1 MNRPDSTTHIDVS
14 SDAEPTVLGEKPGPH
29 TGPVRF
35 GIKAQLA
42 TTLMVLALLTAVACA
57 IALFVFTRIEVAVTD
72 ITVTSIPEITLA
84 LRVTEVSADITASAP
99 AIEASATQ
107 AQRRQQKQAL
117 DKAGAQLAELIDE
130 WNERGISPE
139 IASRIS
145 DAASRISAQIS
156 IVDLAVENRLA
167 LQQRLRRMS
176 LNLSRAHAHLLET
189 LEPRIDDA
197 VFELVIESETSNEAI
212 VGALK
217 AAITSGTNDLN
228 RLLTLRA
235 NGNLIVSLLRDA
247 PLHSDSPSRNP
258 VLEALG
264 RVRAQFQQ
272 DLDVLSIS
280 EADEQVHNAGQ
291 ALLDLAQNERTFLS
305 ADVGSEDYRDLMSE
319 LDDGKEAFLDLI
331 DPYIFAVREKI
342 VTDIEDIADRQVN
355 DNTEMID
362 QGSFMLLYLMSL
374 QAEGNLAAGL
384 LSEVISAV
392 DIERL
397 QPMQERFETAAD
409 QMDRALGLL
418 GAREDLEQLR
428 EAIEAQLAFGRE
440 DENLFEIKRAQ
451 LQEIETAGASLARS
465 REQAALL
472 QQAVAEFVV
481 IAERL
486 SDQTAA
492 NAQQTVDSGKIV
504 MLVISAMSIVGAI
517 LIMVL
522 FVGPRLLRPIEE
534 TTLTMAALASG
545 DTSVEVPG
553 RERQDEIGRMA
564 HALEVFRDITI
575 EVQESNLREIET
587 TRRRLSDA
595 IESISEA
602 FSLYDADDRLIISN
616 EKYGTLV
623 HPEIAE
629 LITPGQKFEDII
641 QLALD
646 TGFIEAA
653 RGREEEW
660 KRERIARHLN
670 PGPPHMMQRTDG
682 IWILVSERRTAEGGV
697 VAVYS
702 DITELKERENE
713 LAEKS
718 QALEQLSSQLSKYL
732 SPQIY
737 QSIFTGEQAAVVAS
751 RRKKLTV
758 FFSDLAGFT
767 EVADRLE
774 AEDLS
779 ALLNEYLTEMSKIA
793 LAHGA
798 TIDKYVG
805 DAIMIFFGD
814 PVSHG
819 VKADALSCVQMAIAM
834 QDRLKELSIS
844 WADYGLVEPLKCRI
858 GIATGFCTVGN
869 FGSEDR
875 MDYTIIGGVVNLA
888 SRLEA
893 IVTPGRVLIS
903 AETHNLVRD
912 QIPCQEDE
920 TVKVKGIAYPVKTY
934 RVSEDGM
941 ESGRAAGQIAVLP
954 GKLTVDMDMSAMS
967 AEDRKQASL
976 VLRDLAKKLSRT
988 RK

>member
-1 MNRPDSTTHIDVS
+1 MSTKPQTPASIS
-14 SDAEPTVLGEKPGPH
+14 SETRQAALGEDPQSQRDPF
-29 TGPVRF
+29 RF

-42 TTLMVLALLTAVACA
+42 TTLLSLALLTAIACA
-57 IALFVFTRIEVAVTD
+57 IAWFVFARIEAAVTD
-72 ITVTSIPEITLA
+72 ITVRSIPEITLA
-84 LRVTEVSADITASAP
+84 LKVVEVSSDITASAP
-99 AIEASATQ
+99 AIESSETQ
-107 AQRRQQKQAL
+107 AQRRQQKQVL
-117 DKAGAQLAELIDE
+117 DEAGADLAELIDQ
-130 WNERGISPE
+130 WNERGISPG
-139 IASRIS
+139 IATRIS
-145 DAASRISAQIS
+145 DAAGRISAQIS
-156 IVDLAVENRLA
+156 VVDLAVENRLT
-167 LQQRLRRMS
+167 LQHRLRQMS
-176 LNLSRAHAHLLET
+176 KNLSQAHAQLLET

-197 VFELVIESETSNEAI
+197 VFDLVIHSENSNEA
-212 VGALK
+212 VVRALK
-217 AAITSGTNDLN
+217 AAIATGTTDLN
-228 RLLTLRA
+228 RLLTVRA

-247 PLHSDSPSRNP
+247 PSHGANP
-258 VLEALG
+258 TGNPMIDALD
-264 RVRAQFQQ
+264 RVRTQLQQ
-272 DLDVLSIS
+272 DLDSLATDKAGGTVRDAGHAMLELARNE
-280 EADEQVHNAGQ
+280 EAY
-291 ALLDLAQNERTFLS
+291 LS
-305 ADVGSEDYRDLMSE
+305 AAIGSARYRDLMSD
-319 LDDGKEAFLDLI
+319 LDAKHDAFLDLI
-331 DPYIFAVREKI
+331 DPYILATRERI
-342 VTDIEDIADRQVN
+342 VADIETIADQQV
-355 DNTEMID
+355 DETSEMID
-362 QGSFMLLYLMSL
+362 QGSFRLLYLMSL

-384 LSEVISAV
+384 LSEVISAI

-397 QPMQERFETAAD
+397 QPLQERFETAAG
-409 QMDRALGLL
+409 QMERALGLL
-418 GAREDLEQLR
+418 GDNSELSPLKQ
-428 EAIEAQLAFGRE
+428 AIEAQLAFGR
-440 DENLFEIKRAQ
+440 DEMNLFEIKRAE
-451 LQEIETAGASLARS
+451 LQEIESAQAALERS
-465 REQAALL
+465 RDQATLL

-492 NAQQTVDSGKIV
+492 NAQQTLDSGKIV
-504 MLVISAMSIVGAI
+504 MLLISVLSVVGAI
-517 LIMVL
+517 LIML
-522 FVGPRLLRPIEE
+522 FFVGPRLLRPIEE
-534 TTLTMAALASG
+534 TTQTMAALASG
-545 DTSVEVPG
+545 DTSVAVPG

-602 FSLYDADDRLIISN
+602 FSLYDSDDRLVISN
-616 EKYGTLV
+616 AKYGTLV

-629 LITPGQKFEDII
+629 LITPGQTFEDII

-653 RGREEEW
+653 RGREQEW
-660 KRERIARHLN
+660 KRERLERHRD
-670 PGPPHMMQRTDG
+670 PGPPHIMQRTDG
-682 IWILVSERRTAEGGV
+682 VWILVSERKTAEGGV

-702 DITELKERENE
+702 DITEMKERENE

-751 RRKKLTV
+751 KRKKLTV

-774 AEDLS
+774 SEDLS
-779 ALLNEYLTEMSKIA
+779 ALLNEYLTEMSRIA
-793 LAHGA
+793 LAYGA

-819 VKADALSCVQMAIAM
+819 VKVDALSCVQMAMEM
-834 QDRLKELSIS
+834 QVRLKELSAS
-844 WADYGLVEPLKCRI
+844 WTDYGLVEPLQCRI

-888 SRLEA
+888 SRLES
-893 IVTPGRVLIS
+893 IVEPGHILIS
-903 AETHNLVRD
+903 AETHNLVHEE
-912 QIPCQEDE
+912 ISCKEHE
-920 TVKVKGIAYPVKTY
+920 MVKVKGIAYPVKTY
-934 RVSEDGM
+934 QVSVDNVD
-941 ESGRAAGQIAVLP
+941 SGRATGQISVLP
-954 GKLTVDMDMSAMS
+954 GKLTVDMDMAAMS
-967 AEDRKQASL
+967 AEDRKKASV